1 MLDAKKK
8 SWNQIVGYANQ
19 ALSFS
24 FSHSRKLSP
33 VGASRTN
40 QSFQFSRASKIALEG
55 PQFIGLEVNG
65 PKGLASA
72 SAASERIST
81 GNAHG

>member
-1 MLDAKKK
+1 MRLRRRAGAAYPP
-8 SWNQIVGYANQ
+8 QFTLALVRYANE

-24 FSHSRKLSP
+24 FSRSRKLSP

-40 QSFQFSRASKIALEG
+40 QSFQFSRTSKIALEG

-65 PKGLASA
+65 PKGRK
-72 SAASERIST
+72 E
-81 GNAHG
+81 